1 MSNEKVSGKAF
12 DTGLLRRVFGL
23 VSRYR
28 FVVLLSVIFTILVS
42 AIATFIPLLV
52 KNTYNAFVM
61 HDSSQGSK
69 VIVHLGEKFF
79 NVHNDLAGLLFCVGL
94 LLSCLLLQTLFSYF
108 QTYYTEWLGQQAIY
122 QLRKDIFN
130 HILGFRIKVYD
141 KTPVGTLIT
150 RSISDVE
157 SVADVFSQGLIS
169 IMGDSLQIIFILI
182 LMFEQNVTMSLYSL
196 AVFPVLLLAAYIFKE
211 KVKVSFQDVRTQ
223 VAKLNAFLQEHIT
236 GMQIVQVFNRQRIE
250 MNRFEKINEGHKEAN
265 IRSVLYYSIFFPVI
279 EVLQA
284 ISIALIVWSGSKLV
298 LHLQTDT
305 GTMILFILLINILFR
320 PIRQIADKFN
330 TLQMGMVAAERI
342 FKMLDTEDS
351 IPDDGRVEN
360 KELKGE
366 VEFKD
371 VWFAYND
378 EDWVLKDLSF
388 EAKPGKML
396 AIVGHTGAGKTSIT
410 SLINRLYEHQKGD
423 ILIDGIPVQDYKHDV
438 LRSQIA
444 VVLQD
449 VFLFSDTIANNIRL
463 FNSNITMEQ
472 MEQAVKLVGADRFI
486 NKLPG
491 GLEYQ
496 VQERGA
502 TLSTGQRQLISF
514 IRALLQDPKILIL
527 DEATSSIDHETEE
540 MIQHA
545 TDVLLKGRT
554 SIVIAHRLA
563 TIQKADHI
571 LVMEKGRVKESGTHD
586 ELINMNGLY
595 RKLYELQFTELII

>member
-1 MSNEKVSGKAF
+1 MSETKLSGKAL
-12 DTGLLRRVFGL
+12 DTRLLRRVFGL
-23 VSRYR
+23 VSKYR
-28 FVVLLSVIFTILVS
+28 FIVFISIILTVVVS
-42 AIATFIPLLV
+42 AIATLVPLLV
-52 KNTYNAFVM
+52 KTTYNAFIM
-61 HDSSQGSK
+61 HDNSQGAKSLL
-69 VIVHLGEKFF
+69 HFGQ
-79 NVHNDLAGLLFCVGL
+79 NVFGVSNVMAGLLFCCGL
-94 LLSCLLLQTLFSYF
+94 YLTLLIIQTVFSYF

-122 QLRKDIFN
+122 QLRKRIFN
-130 HILGFRIKVYD
+130 HIMGFRLKMYD

-157 SVADVFSQGLIS
+157 AVADVFSQGLIS

-182 LMFEQNVTMSLYSL
+182 LMFEQSLTMSLYSL
-196 AVFPVLLLAAYIFKE
+196 AVFPVLLLSAYIFKE

-236 GMQIVQVFNRQRIE
+236 GMQIVQVFNRQNIE
-250 MNRFEKINEGHKEAN
+250 MQRFEKINEGHKEAN

-284 ISIALIVWSGSKLV
+284 ISIALIIWSGSHLV
-298 LHLQTDT
+298 LHMQTDT
-305 GTMILFILLINILFR
+305 GTMILFILLINTLFR

-330 TLQMGMVAAERI
+330 TLQMGMVAAERV

-351 IPDDGRVEN
+351 IPDKGIVEN

-366 VEFKD
+366 VAFKN

-378 EDWVLKDLSF
+378 EDWILKDVSF
-388 EAKPGKML
+388 DAKPGKML

-463 FNSNITMEQ
+463 FNENISVEQ
-472 MEQAVKLVGADRFI
+472 MEAAAKLVGADRFI

-491 GLEYQ
+491 RFEYQ

-545 TDVLLKGRT
+545 TEVLLKGRT
-554 SIVIAHRLA
+554 SIVVAHRLA
-563 TIQKADHI
+563 TIQKADLI
-571 LVMEKGRVKESGTHD
+571 LVMDKGKIKESGTHR
-586 ELINMNGLY
+586 ELIAQDGLY
-595 RKLYELQFTELII
+595 RKLYELQFTELVI